1 MKSFKDIVRKSFAQ
15 KSLGKRMI
23 GSVGIK
29 VVQDFFE
36 DKNLEWYIQ
45 FSTLY
50 IKTQNQEIKIKAF
63 RYKKEI
69 LQKVNDALADYGY
82 SRKITEIRF

>member
-23 GSVGIK
+23 GTVGLK
-29 VVQDFFE
+29 VVQDFFD
-36 DKNLEWYIQ
+36 DKNLEGYIQ

-50 IKTQNQEIKIKAF
+50 IKTKDQEIKIKAF
-63 RYKKEI
+63 RHKREI
-69 LQKVNDALADYGY
+69 LDKVNDALQEYGY
-82 SRKITEIRF
+82 SRKINDIRF

>member
-23 GSVGIK
+23 GTVGIK
-29 VVQDFFE
+29 IVQDFFD
-36 DKNLEWYIQ
+36 DKDLEGYIQ
-45 FSTLY
+45 FSTLF

-63 RYKKEI
+63 KHKKE
-69 LQKVNDALADYGY
+69 LLEKVNEALADYGY
-82 SRKITEIRF
+82 SRKINDIRF